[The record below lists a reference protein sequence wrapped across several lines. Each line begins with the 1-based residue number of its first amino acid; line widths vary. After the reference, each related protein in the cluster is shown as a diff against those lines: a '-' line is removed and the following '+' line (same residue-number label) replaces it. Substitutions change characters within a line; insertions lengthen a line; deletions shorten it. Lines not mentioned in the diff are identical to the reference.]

1 LRHFKKRKKEMNA
14 MKRSWPFFMA
24 LLPLLGGIF
33 VTPLA
38 SLADSA
44 GPVGKSKF
52 TQRDGAALYQHAC
65 QGCHMKG
72 GEGAVGAG
80 SYPAL
85 ANNADLG
92 DASTPIYFVLN
103 GHGAMPGFGGALDD
117 EQVAAVVNY
126 VCSNFGNHSASPAT
140 VAEVKSARISGA
152 TYFSLD

>member
-1 LRHFKKRKKEMNA
+1 MRLSRHFSMA
-14 MKRSWPFFMA
+14 FSA
-24 LLPLLGGIF
+24 LLGSLF
-33 VTPLA
+33 VAPVAL
-38 SLADSA
+38 LADSA

-52 TQRDGAALYQHAC
+52 TERDGAALYQHVC

-85 ANNADLG
+85 ANNADLS

-126 VCSNFGNHSASPAT
+126 VCSNFGNHSASPTRA
-140 VAEVKSARISGA
+140 AEVKSARLSGA